1 LIPLTRACQFQRLI
15 RQKLEI
21 VPCVVEI
28 SWKAFKQLPDRQ
40 WPKTTELF
48 MSAQVFAIQG
58 NFPNAIWAQDQNEP
72 KRNSNSTQT
81 RGSSPR
87 WP

>member
-1 LIPLTRACQFQRLI
+1 MA
-15 RQKLEI
+15 
-21 VPCVVEI
+21 
-28 SWKAFKQLPDRQ
+28 
-40 WPKTTELF
+40 KTTELF